1 MARRPF
7 DIAAHGWE
15 KVEYRRGDV
24 LDRDSVEAL
33 VEEADVVV
41 HLAFV
46 IVAGREESRSINLRG
61 SRHVFD
67 AAVAAG
73 AKRLVY
79 TSSVAAY
86 GFERDLPPLLDEEQP
101 LRGSSRHPYSSHK
114 AEVEAVLSAALAG
127 SGTDAYIFRP
137 C

>member
-67 AAVAAG
+67 AAVAA
-73 AKRLVY
+73 
-79 TSSVAAY
+79 Y